1 MTEAPSL
8 DGYRCAVAALDQLDR
23 FVCDPSLGPER
34 PRLQHIIAEIRS
46 RVDDLRDKV
55 EDLLLADHGRLG
67 FESESKREP
76 AADEESAAPTARR
89 GKLSMEDHEAI
100 RRSRASVKALAEQYG
115 VSRSRIYEIRC
126 GARRERSSRKIMQR

>member
-1 MTEAPSL
+1 MTEAANL

-23 FVCDPSLGPER
+23 FVCDPSLGPAR
-34 PRLQHIIAEIRS
+34 QRLQHIVAEIRG

-76 AADEESAAPTARR
+76 AAKEESAAPTWR
-89 GKLSMEDHEAI
+89 GRLSIEEHEAI
-100 RRSRASVKALAEQYG
+100 RASRLPVKALAEQYG

-126 GARRERSSRKIMQR
+126 GERRERSSRKIM